1 MGILGQPFA
10 DWVTKQI
17 NARQTSLGN
26 STNLTTT
33 NLLYQNTK
41 APWIRL
47 SSSVNVSKAQE
58 DEAVA
63 LGTASEGDGNFSKL
77 KSYGIPA
84 SILDGDNIAKNLIL
98 QGGTMAIEGNS
109 GVQNFG
115 LNSSNAPLGGA
126 YGWGGLEE
134 RGYVPMP
141 GITDA
146 TVQYLENGAFS
157 KTVINF
163 KCFSRKQLA
172 MLDVLYMR
180 PGFNLLLEFGWST
193 YLDNSGTLQKYDNFF
208 SPALS
213 YMFEPKAKG
222 SSTPTHFDVLDLIQQ
237 ERIDRQG
244 NYEGVFGKVVN
255 FGWSFNSDGSYD
267 CRTEITGMGD
277 MMESLKVNIKLPSKA
292 DNDVGEST
300 ATPAGE
306 VEQPPLIANKTKTTL
321 NKVLYNLYEQTSGA
335 GDADAFW
342 TVTLPSSPLAQVI
355 VKDDN
360 AEQTTEFKL
369 EDLSI
374 KSGMLSVQGVT
385 MEQAENA
392 SPQVYLTFGTLI
404 AIVQKY
410 LLVYNNDGCPLF
422 DFDVDF
428 KNIEKDTTYMVT
440 APGHFSAN
448 PLVCLIPYT
457 NTNMEVEN
465 ITYPDTKLNE
475 TMTKIA
481 SNFQFNTYLGRLMH
495 VYLNINNI
503 ATILDK
509 SPRDSNGGLSLL
521 TFLNSVIDT
530 MSASLGYI
538 TQIGIKVDEVTGK
551 IKFIENAPQRFD
563 NSTSDKVYA
572 KFNAFGVKPNTAS
585 VEDQEN
591 EFGPIGG
598 GGGSFV
604 KNLVMSGELGAEYAS
619 MITIGAQYGGNEL
632 SANATGFSKYNL
644 GLIDRVIPVKK
655 NQNDYEQ
662 SSEKEDEE
670 AVVLE
675 VEDVWNQQ
683 INYKV
688 EGTSVFESIYQLK
701 NFLEEDISCLNELST
716 NYFSLMF
723 GKLVKDKQ
731 LQAPSFLPF
740 NLSMDIT
747 GLSGMKLF
755 ERFSI
760 DDRVLPPS
768 YGEGNVE
775 LLIKSL
781 NHTIG
786 GEGWMTKVDTQAVPV
801 SKMNPIKSPGP
812 MVSSTA
818 VQASTNTSSAPVG
831 SIGDF
836 KTLTSGFPMAKIFYD
851 GPTPKKQ
858 IYIHHTAGATKSPSR
873 TIAGWSKRTD
883 HVATHYITN
892 NLGDKEQLYA
902 DEAWAN
908 HLGIKQSVFSRAGVK
923 FQNLNKISLGI
934 EMQSYGWCDLKN
946 GKYITYYKNELSA
959 DRVGRPIGKDGSFI
973 SYKGHK
979 YYEKYNSANIAHVKT
994 IVTGWMSKYGIPFHY
1009 DYDQLFPNLGESISK
1024 KALRGEKGVFTHN
1037 SVRTGK
1043 SDVWPQKELID
1054 MLKSIATSGA

>member
-1 MGILGQPFA
+1 MKLGTPFA

-17 NARQTSLGN
+17 DARQTSLGN

-41 APWIRL
+41 TPWLRL
-47 SSSVNVSKAQE
+47 ASSVNVSQAIE
-58 DEAVA
+58 LEAEL
-63 LGTASEGDGNFSKL
+63 LGTANPGEGNYSKL
-77 KSYGIPA
+77 RSYGIPA
-84 SILDGDNIAKNLIL
+84 SILEGDTIAKNLIL
-98 QGGTMAIEGNS
+98 QGGTMAIEGEE

-115 LNSSNAPLGGA
+115 LNSSNSPLGGA

-146 TVQYLENGAFS
+146 SVQYLENGAFS

-193 YLDNSGTLQKYDNFF
+193 YLDNKGVLQTTDNFF

-213 YMFEPKAKG
+213 YLFDPVKRG
-222 SSTPTHFDVLDLIQQ
+222 SATPTHFDVLDLIQQ
-237 ERIDRQG
+237 ERKDRQG

-255 FGWSFNSDGSYD
+255 FGWSFNPDGSYD
-267 CRTEITGMGD
+267 CSTTITGMGD

-306 VEQPPLIANKTKTTL
+306 VNQPPLIANKTKTTL
-321 NKVLYNLYEQTSGA
+321 NKVLYQLYEQTSGA

-355 VKDDN
+355 VNEDS

-369 EDLSI
+369 EDLTI

-392 SPQVYLTFGTLI
+392 SPQVYITFGTLI
-404 AIVQKY
+404 AIIQKY
-410 LLVYNNDGCPLF
+410 LLVYNSDGCPLF
-422 DFDVDF
+422 DFEVDF
-428 KNIEKDTTYMVT
+428 KNIENDTTYMVT
-440 APGHFSAN
+440 APGHFSSN

-457 NTNMEVEN
+457 NCNLELDN
-465 ITYPDTKLNE
+465 ISYPDTVLNQ
-475 TMTKIA
+475 TMTKVA
-481 SNFQFNTYLGRLMH
+481 SNFQAQTYLGRLMH
-495 VYLNINNI
+495 VYLNINNL
-503 ATILDK
+503 AVILDK

-521 TFLNSVIDT
+521 TYLNSVIDT
-530 MSASLGYI
+530 MSTALGNI

-563 NSTSDKVYA
+563 NETSDEVYA
-572 KFNAFGVKPNTAS
+572 KFNAFGVKPDTAS
-585 VEDQEN
+585 VEDQDN
-591 EFGPIGG
+591 DFGPVGG

-604 KNLVMSGELGAEYAS
+604 RNLVMSGELGADFAS
-619 MITIGAQYGGNEL
+619 AITIGAQYGGNEL
-632 SANATGFSKYNL
+632 SENSTGFSKYNL
-644 GLIDRVIPVKK
+644 GLLDRVIPVKK
-655 NQNDYEQ
+655 NSNDYEQ
-662 SSEKEDEE
+662 SSEAEAEE
-670 AVVLE
+670 VVVKV

-688 EGTSVFESIYQLK
+688 DGTSLFESIYQLK
-701 NFLEEDISCLNELST
+701 NFLAEDISCLGELSST
-716 NYFSLMF
+716 YFNLMF

-731 LQAPSFLPF
+731 LQSPVFLPF
-740 NLSMDIT
+740 NLSMDID
-747 GLSGMKLF
+747 GLSGIKLF
-755 ERFSI
+755 ERFTI

-775 LLIKSL
+775 LLAKSV
-781 NHTIG
+781 NHTVG
-786 GEGWMTKVDTQAVPV
+786 VDGWITQIDTQAVPI
-801 SKMNPIKSPGP
+801 SKMSPVKAPGP

-818 VQASTNTSSAPVG
+818 VQASTNTSSQPVG

-892 NLGDKEQLYA
+892 NLGNKEQLYA

-908 HLGIKQSVFSRAGVK
+908 HLGIKKAVFNRAGVK

-934 EMQSYGWCDLKN
+934 EMQSYGWCDLRN

-959 DRVGRPIGKDGSFI
+959 DRVGKPIGKNGSFI

-994 IVTGWMSKYGIPFHY
+994 IVTGWMSKYSIPFHY

-1024 KALRGEKGVFTHN
+1024 KALQGEKGVFTHN

-1054 MLKSIATSGA
+1054 MLKSIATSGV